1 MELDAGRAH
10 QPSLQSAAGA
20 DPEDAQTAL
29 PQHARHLQAGID
41 VAGRAAAGQRYRGAH
56 RRPPRRRAPYA
67 LQAAAPFLLLAVLLL
82 PAVIG
87 AEATP
92 ACRPS
97 GRAAGDG
104 RELPAVQRVA
114 DGLACMPAD
123 TALGREVHERFSAL
137 MPSHAFETRGEIRL
151 HGAATAD
158 LYDALH
164 AISTLEGIRY
174 FSVWH
179 GDERV
184 LFNTAHAID
193 GSGAAIA
200 DPTPSPDGH
209 DVAYALVDDARFGST
224 PFRLEYRTADDAILL
239 IVSNLLDLS
248 LLVFPLIDPG
258 RLLIALLITP
268 GGRSAAATADPGD
281 PDPGDPDPGDPAA
294 GDPAA
299 GDPAA
304 GDPAAGDPA
313 AGVEPLALYGLVAA
327 QAPEVPFLE
336 ALVEASL
343 RNRLAAMADW
353 IRARAAVVAGQ

>member
-1 MELDAGRAH
+1 
-10 QPSLQSAAGA
+10 
-20 DPEDAQTAL
+20 
-29 PQHARHLQAGID
+29 
-41 VAGRAAAGQRYRGAH
+41 
-56 RRPPRRRAPYA
+56 
-67 LQAAAPFLLLAVLLL
+67 
-82 PAVIG
+82 VIG

-281 PDPGDPDPGDPAA
+281 P
-294 GDPAA
+294 
-299 GDPAA
+299 
-304 GDPAAGDPA
+304 AAGDPA

>member
-1 MELDAGRAH
+1 
-10 QPSLQSAAGA
+10 
-20 DPEDAQTAL
+20 
-29 PQHARHLQAGID
+29 
-41 VAGRAAAGQRYRGAH
+41 
-56 RRPPRRRAPYA
+56 
-67 LQAAAPFLLLAVLLL
+67 
-82 PAVIG
+82 
-87 AEATP
+87 
-92 ACRPS
+92 
-97 GRAAGDG
+97 
-104 RELPAVQRVA
+104 
-114 DGLACMPAD
+114 MPAD

-281 PDPGDPDPGDPAA
+281 P
-294 GDPAA
+294 
-299 GDPAA
+299 AA

>member
-1 MELDAGRAH
+1 M
-10 QPSLQSAAGA
+10 
-20 DPEDAQTAL
+20 
-29 PQHARHLQAGID
+29 
-41 VAGRAAAGQRYRGAH
+41 
-56 RRPPRRRAPYA
+56 
-67 LQAAAPFLLLAVLLL
+67 LL

-87 AEATP
+87 AEAAP

-97 GRAAGDG
+97 GDSAGDG
-104 RELPAVQRVA
+104 RELPAVQRA
-114 DGLACMPAD
+114 TDGLACMPAD
-123 TALGREVHERFSAL
+123 IALGREVHERFSAL
-137 MPSHAFETRGEIRL
+137 MPSHAFETRGQIRL
-151 HGAATAD
+151 HGATTAD

-164 AISTLEGIRY
+164 AISTLQGIRY

-193 GSGAAIA
+193 GSGAATA

-224 PFRLEYRTADDAILL
+224 PFRLEYRTADDDILL
-239 IVSNLLDLS
+239 VVSNLLDLS
-248 LLVFPLIDPG
+248 LLIFPLIDPE

-268 GGRSAAATADPGD
+268 GDRSTAATADPGA
-281 PDPGDPDPGDPAA
+281 PAA
-294 GDPAA
+294 GD
-299 GDPAA
+299 
-304 GDPAAGDPA
+304 
-313 AGVEPLALYGLVAA
+313 EPLALYGLVAA

>member
-1 MELDAGRAH
+1 M
-10 QPSLQSAAGA
+10 
-20 DPEDAQTAL
+20 
-29 PQHARHLQAGID
+29 
-41 VAGRAAAGQRYRGAH
+41 
-56 RRPPRRRAPYA
+56 
-67 LQAAAPFLLLAVLLL
+67 
-82 PAVIG
+82 IG

-281 PDPGDPDPGDPAA
+281 P
-294 GDPAA
+294 
-299 GDPAA
+299 AA